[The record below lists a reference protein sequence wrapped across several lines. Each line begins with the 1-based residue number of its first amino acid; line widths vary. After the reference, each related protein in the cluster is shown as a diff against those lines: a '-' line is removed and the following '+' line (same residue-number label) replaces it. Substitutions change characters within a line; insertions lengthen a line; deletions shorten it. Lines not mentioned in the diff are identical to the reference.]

1 MKDLVKYLRFDEF
14 KMRSFDKKVEVR
26 SLGESEFKLFKAF
39 LPDYVERSL
48 NKTSYLAPVL
58 GLYSFVSEETTF
70 RLLITQ
76 NCKFKIENCQK
87 LRLISRDSSACL
99 DDNEEVS
106 KFFVSCNPDEM
117 KKIKNNILA
126 DTKVLS
132 KFSYLFYSLDYFYTF
147 MDQIN
152 IQTKQMVKLNNTI
165 GVFVISVKVFNG
177 MSSEF
182 NPGSYR
188 EQFLKRFNK
197 IFK

>member
-1 MKDLVKYLRFDEF
+1 ML
-14 KMRSFDKKVEVR
+14 SFDRKIEVR
-26 SLGESEFKLFKAF
+26 SLGQSEFKLFKAF
-39 LPDYVERSL
+39 LPDYLERSC
-48 NKTSYLAPVL
+48 NKTSYLAPIL
-58 GLYSFVSEETTF
+58 GLYSFVSDETKF
-70 RLLITQ
+70 NLLIKQ

-87 LRLISRDSSACL
+87 LRLISRDNTACL
-99 DDNEEVS
+99 DDNEEIS
-106 KFFVSCNPDEM
+106 KFFVNCNLDEM

-132 KFSYLFYSLDYFYTF
+132 KFSYLSYSLDYFYTF